1 MGAAPLQVFRRVFG
15 ESLVLLAAGLV
26 AGVPLVLVAARAISK
41 IVLGVDTGDLLI
53 PALAAL
59 LVTVIAALAAY
70 VPARRASRVDAMV
83 ALRYE

>member
-1 MGAAPLQVFRRVFG
+1 
-15 ESLVLLAAGLV
+15 
-26 AGVPLVLVAARAISK
+26 VLVAARAISK
-41 IVLGVDTGDLLI
+41 IVLAVDTGDLLI